1 MGNVPLVGISAAR
14 EMQKCSHGQG
24 WIKEFF
30 FAPTEA
36 QEILMNNS
44 RRQGTLPGTRT
55 FSSVKTKI
63 TLIFVFFVFL

>member
-44 RRQGTLPGTRT
+44 RRQGTLPGIYPNLL
-55 FSSVKTKI
+55 FC
-63 TLIFVFFVFL
+63 